1 MSCAELETWVGPYVD
16 GELGHDATL
25 AADAHLAQCLECR
38 ARVEQERRFR
48 QLLRRHPRESA
59 PPELRAA
66 IQASLRRRARR
77 AALRPWLVA
86 PLAAAAVLVALAL
99 LPLRP
104 SPSLVSELV
113 DKHIAYAQI
122 EQPAEFASPD
132 PGAVEAWLR
141 DRGGLRATVVD
152 YSMAGIRLVGAR
164 IADAQEQRAAYVLY
178 EKGHTLLSVFM
189 VPTAG
194 QAVDLGGPRRS
205 YRGHD
210 YVTLERKGYRT
221 VSWTEG
227 RLVFGLVS
235 MLDYEGLLECADKLR
250 AERAQRAGA

>member
-1 MSCAELETWVGPYVD
+1 MSCAEFEACVGPYVD
-16 GELGHDATL
+16 GELGHDA
-25 AADAHLAQCLECR
+25 AREANGHLAECAACR
-38 ARVEQERRFR
+38 GRVEQERRFR
-48 QLLRRHPRESA
+48 QLLRGQPRESA
-59 PPELRAA
+59 PPELRAS
-66 IQASLRRRARR
+66 IQASIRRRARL

-86 PLAAAAVLVALAL
+86 PAAAAAVLLAIAL
-99 LPLRP
+99 LPLRTP
-104 SPSLVSELV
+104 ATLVNDLV

-122 EQPAEFASPD
+122 EQPAEFASRD

-141 DRGGLRATVVD
+141 ERGGLRTTVAD
-152 YSMAGIRLVGAR
+152 YSMSGIRLVGAR
-164 IADAQEQRAAYVLY
+164 IADAQEQKAAYVLY

-189 VPTAG
+189 VPMAG
-194 QAVDLGGPRRS
+194 RAVALEGPRRS

-250 AERAQRAGA
+250 TERAQRVGA